1 MIDKF
6 MFLDEKVSIAV
17 IFFERGMYINFFF

>member
-6 MFLDEKVSIAV
+6 MFHDEKVSIAV
-17 IFFERGMYINFFF
+17 IFFERGMYVNSFF